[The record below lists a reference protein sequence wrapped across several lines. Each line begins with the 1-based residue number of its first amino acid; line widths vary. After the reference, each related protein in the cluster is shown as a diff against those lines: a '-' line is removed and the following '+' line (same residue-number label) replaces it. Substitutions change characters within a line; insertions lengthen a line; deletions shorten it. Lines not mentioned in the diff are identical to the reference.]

1 MSFVEM
7 LPIIIYMLLIVLLII
22 LIVLGIKIILV
33 VDKTD
38 KLLVDIQDKV
48 SSFNGVF
55 RLIDLTGEKLSIGI
69 TSIIEGLI
77 SLINKI
83 FKRKKEDEEY
93 E

>member
-69 TSIIEGLI
+69 TSIIEGVI

>member
-83 FKRKKEDEEY
+83 FKRKREDEEY

>member
-77 SLINKI
+77 NLINKI